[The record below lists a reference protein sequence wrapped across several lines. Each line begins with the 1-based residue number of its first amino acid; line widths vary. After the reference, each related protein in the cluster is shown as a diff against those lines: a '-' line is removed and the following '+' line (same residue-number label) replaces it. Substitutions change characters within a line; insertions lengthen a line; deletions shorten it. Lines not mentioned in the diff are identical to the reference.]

1 MKKFEA
7 PTMAL
12 AMKQVRDELG
22 NDAVILNSKV
32 IHTGGILGLF
42 KKRMFEVVAAID
54 PKPRQDAVKP
64 KLKDKKAHKTARN
77 LTHSV
82 TPAAID
88 STRTSVTAGSEAKRL
103 EENSLLKEISQL
115 KETVA
120 GLSDTLDTTP
130 LPKQV
135 QHVADLLKEHDLD
148 PEIRKGLSA
157 KLVEKW
163 YKNTGSAAQDDVA
176 AWAGEEILKILPK
189 PDGRGW
195 VTKKYISLAGPT
207 GVGKTTTLAKI
218 ASRFVVEQKKKVAF
232 ITTDTFRIGAIEQL
246 KTYAGIL
253 GVPMEVV
260 YHIEDFKRAAE
271 RFADYDHIFIDTAG
285 RNYKNQEYVKDLME
299 LIDYKN
305 NMENFLVL
313 SLAARQPDMEKII
326 EQFSILPV
334 DGLIF
339 TKADE
344 TESRGAVFNL
354 AVKYQIAPAFITNG
368 QNVPDDI
375 NEAGHQTLL
384 NLLFGDTG
392 NERSS

>member
-32 IHTGGILGLF
+32 IHTGGFLGLF

-54 PKPRQDAVKP
+54 PKPGQGAVKP
-64 KLKDKKAHKTARN
+64 KLKDKKAYKTARN
-77 LTHSV
+77 ITHSDK
-82 TPAAID
+82 PAPID
-88 STRTSVTAGSEAKRL
+88 SQRTSVTAGSEGKQ
-103 EENSLLKEISQL
+103 EENSLLQEISQL

-120 GLSDTLDTTP
+120 GLSDTFDTNP

-135 QHVADLLKEHDLD
+135 QHVAGILKKHDLD
-148 PEIRKGLSA
+148 PAIRKGLSA
-157 KLVEKW
+157 KLVERW
-163 YKNTGSAAQDDVA
+163 YKNSGSADQDAVL
-176 AWAGEEILKILPK
+176 AWAGEEIVKIMPE
-189 PDGRGW
+189 PEGGGW

-260 YHIEDFKRAAE
+260 YNREDFMRAAE

-313 SLAARQPDMEKII
+313 SLAARQSDMEKII
-326 EQFSILPV
+326 EQFSILHI
-334 DGLIF
+334 DGFIF

-344 TESRGAVFNL
+344 TDSRGAVFNL
-354 AVKYQIAPAFITNG
+354 AAKYQIAPAFITNG

-375 NEAGHQTLL
+375 NEAGHQTLR
-384 NLLFGDTG
+384 NQLFGETG
-392 NERSS
+392 NE